1 MGKFSSRVTS
11 ATRLQPSLPDW
22 DIKLKEATSKM
33 QILQSVTRPIQ
44 ELWRESYIA
53 LNEIEIPPAASGGD
67 PLRDITNLLIIIT
80 LVTLLMLGYRRILE
94 GLSIVGAAMTNNKR
108 LMEIEEQSNLQVC
121 RNTLFQF
128 LSIFTAFVFANI
140 AYATGIIGNSYT
152 LPIRFSIVLGFIVM
166 FFLFR
171 RMALQFM
178 CWVNI
183 SPVFK
188 LVRKI
193 GLTYACVWYIIV
205 LFCFFAIKFIPYASM
220 EHMRYCIIFSLL
232 PVMALYFFSIF
243 RIFISKGFSPFFYIL
258 YLCTLEILPIL
269 VLIYLNFN

>member
-1 MGKFSSRVTS
+1 
-11 ATRLQPSLPDW
+11 
-22 DIKLKEATSKM
+22 M

-53 LNEIEIPPAASGGD
+53 LNEIEIPPAAAGGD
-67 PLRDITNLLIIIT
+67 PLRDITNLLIITI
-80 LVTLLMLGYRRILE
+80 LVTLLMIGYRRILE
-94 GLSIVGAAMTNNKR
+94 GLSIVGSAITSHKR
-108 LMEIEEQSNLQVC
+108 LMEIEDQSNLQVC

-128 LSIFTAFVFANI
+128 LTIFSSFIFANI
-140 AYATGIIGNSYT
+140 AYATNIIGSSYT
-152 LPIRFSIVLGFIVM
+152 LPVRFAGILGAIIL

-171 RMALQFM
+171 RIAMQFLS
-178 CWVNI
+178 WVNI

-193 GLTYACVWYIIV
+193 SLTYACIWYIIV
-205 LFCFFAIKFIPYASM
+205 LFCFFAIKSIPSASM

-232 PVMALYFFSIF
+232 PVMTLYFFSIF

-269 VLIYLNFN
+269 VLMYLNFN